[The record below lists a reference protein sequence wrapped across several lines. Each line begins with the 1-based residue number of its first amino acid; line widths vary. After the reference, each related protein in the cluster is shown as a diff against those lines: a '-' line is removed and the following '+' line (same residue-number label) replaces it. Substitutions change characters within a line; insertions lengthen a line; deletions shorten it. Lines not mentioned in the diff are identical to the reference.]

1 MIDIRILVFFLLG
14 LISVSLLT
22 LKSILT
28 VKASKPIAAIIN
40 AVAFGFD
47 VIVIKQLIGFDLVTT
62 VLVTVA
68 TNLIGV
74 WLSITLLNKVKK
86 DDLWKITVV
95 SKREAD
101 TMAIKIAMEHQKI
114 GYTIVPMSNGGSII
128 TIYCYKQMETAI
140 TKDVLKSTKAK
151 YHYAPVNTL

>member
-1 MIDIRILVFFLLG
+1 MIDIRVLVFFLLG
-14 LISVSLLT
+14 LVSVSLLT

-28 VKASKPIAAIIN
+28 VKASKPVAAIIN
-40 AVAFGFD
+40 AIAFGFD

-74 WLSITLLNKVKK
+74 WISITLLNKIKK

-95 SKREAD
+95 SKKETD
-101 TMAIKIAMEHQKI
+101 TMAIKIAMEHHKI

-128 TIYCYKQMETAI
+128 TIYCYKQAETAI
-140 TKDVLKSTKAK
+140 TKDVLKTTKSK